1 MKQYKF
7 AIFILSNGRAN
18 NISTIR
24 AIEKAGYT
32 GKYYIVCDNEDE
44 TLTEYIEKFGNDN
57 VKVFNKK
64 KIAEEIDTGTNDQDR
79 RAVVFARNACFD
91 LAKELNLDYFMELDD
106 DYVEFEFRRQ
116 EGNVL
121 RCIAMKNM
129 DKVISI
135 MIRFLEDSGAKTI
148 AMAQGGDLIGGAQSG
163 SWKEMLRRK
172 AMNSFVFRTN
182 DRLWFVGKSNEDVS
196 TYVTESN
203 RGVLFFTFCKIA
215 LKPKRTQSVQGGM
228 TEFYS
233 KNSGFTKPFSSV
245 IFAPQAIKVS
255 TMGENHK
262 RFHHLVSW
270 NNCAPK
276 ILNAKW
282 KKRKGKI
289 T

>member
-64 KIAEEIDTGTNDQDR
+64 KVADEIDTGTNDQDR

-116 EGNVL
+116 DGNVL
-121 RCIAMKNM
+121 RCKAMKNM

-233 KNSGFTKPFSSV
+233 KNAGFTKPFSSV

-282 KKRKGKI
+282 KKEKGK
-289 T
+289 